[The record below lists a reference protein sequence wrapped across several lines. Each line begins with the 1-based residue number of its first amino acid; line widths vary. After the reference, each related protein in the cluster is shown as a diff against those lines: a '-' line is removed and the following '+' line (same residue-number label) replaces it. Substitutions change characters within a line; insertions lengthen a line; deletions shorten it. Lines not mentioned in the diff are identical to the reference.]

1 MAHTQDAP
9 VIFRGL
15 VTAARTSST
24 HSSSRASHCCPSALG
39 PYVQRW
45 VACRQSTACI
55 AACCCCTP
63 PSTCVGEVSSTGAV
77 GVGVAGWVGWSGV
90 SELHQTTHAD
100 GRTALAPHRGEP
112 PRLVV
117 PEQTSGRR
125 FGQSSRFVTSFN
137 ARSAGLQTASPR
149 SQMHCT
155 HSHAACTTHSP
166 ARLWPSLSVRAPT
179 ASARSSALRRVR
191 THFARRRWCDV

>member
-1 MAHTQDAP
+1 MRNASRVGTSTH
-9 VIFRGL
+9 
-15 VTAARTSST
+15 TSSRC
-24 HSSSRASHCCPSALG
+24 HPLLPKYSWSVRAALGGMSSVHRLHCC
-39 PYVQRW
+39 
-45 VACRQSTACI
+45 
-55 AACCCCTP
+55 CCCCTP

-125 FGQSSRFVTSFN
+125 FGQSLRFVTSFD

-166 ARLWPSLSVRAPT
+166 ARLWPSPSVRAPT

-191 THFARRRWCDV
+191 AHFARRRWCDV